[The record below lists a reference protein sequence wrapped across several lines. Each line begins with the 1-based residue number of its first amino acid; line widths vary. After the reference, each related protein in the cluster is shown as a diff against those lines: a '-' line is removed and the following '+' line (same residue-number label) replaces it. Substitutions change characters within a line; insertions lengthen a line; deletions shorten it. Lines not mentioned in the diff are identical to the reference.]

1 MISTINPPG
10 VVRFGV
16 RNHVPAEPA
25 AMTILA
31 IDQGTTS
38 TRALAV
44 GTDGDAAIASVTRHR
59 QLYPKPGWVE
69 HDPAELVR
77 NLQTSLDAVE
87 GVVAVGIDNQ
97 GESCLAWHADTREP
111 VTNVIVWQD
120 NRTGAAVEQLKRDG
134 AETEVMERCGLP
146 LDSYFSASKL
156 AWIVDHVPEARGL
169 LKQGKLRLGTTDAF
183 FLDRLAGACSTDIT
197 TASRTSLMNLTT
209 GQWDGEL
216 CRLFGVPM
224 EALPEIVP
232 TTGHLGEVASRG
244 RAVPV
249 TASVVDQQASLYGHG
264 CRRAGDA
271 KITFGTGAFA
281 LLVTGDRALRS
292 PDQGLLPTVAWQH
305 AGGTPE
311 YALDGGVYCAGSA
324 VEWAHGLG
332 LFGDHAALNRFARP
346 AAVDRDLLFVPAL
359 SGLACPHWDR
369 RAAGLWIGLSLDT
382 DRLDMMQSLL
392 EGVAFRAAEV
402 IRAMSRLTG
411 IGDEI
416 SVDGGMSVNPYFCQF
431 LADVLGRSVAVKSFP
446 EITAIGTA
454 QLAGAGNV
462 RRGDGEAPVQ
472 RYLPGTDREGQLAR
486 FSEAVSR
493 SRQWRDSPAGD

>member
-1 MISTINPPG
+1 M
-10 VVRFGV
+10 FGV
-16 RNHVPAEPA
+16 NSHDSVEPA

-44 GTDGDAAIASVTRHR
+44 GADGSATIARATQHE
-59 QLYPKPGWVE
+59 QLYPEPGWVE
-69 HDPAELVR
+69 HDPAELIR
-77 NLQTSLDAVE
+77 NLETSLDAVE
-87 GVVAVGIDNQ
+87 GVAAVGIDNQ
-97 GESCLAWHADTREP
+97 GESCLAWDADTREP

-120 NRTGAAVEQLKRDG
+120 NRTGSKVEALKRDG

-156 AWIVDHVPEARGL
+156 AWIVDHVPEARRL
-169 LKQGKLRLGTTDAF
+169 LGHGRLRLGTTDAF
-183 FLDRLAGACSTDIT
+183 FLDCLAGECVTDIT
-197 TASRTSLMNLTT
+197 TASRTSLMNLAT
-209 GQWDGEL
+209 GQWDEEL

-224 EALPEIVP
+224 EALPRIVP

-244 RAVPV
+244 RTVPV

-264 CRRAGDA
+264 CRGVGDA

-281 LLVTGDRALRS
+281 LLVTGEKAMRS
-292 PDQGLLPTVAWQH
+292 PDQGLLPTIAWQYD
-305 AGGTPE
+305 GGTPE

-324 VEWAHGLG
+324 IEWARGLG
-332 LFGDHAALNRFARP
+332 LFADHASLGSFDRP

-382 DRLDMMQSLL
+382 DPRDMMQSLL
-392 EGVAFRAAEV
+392 EGIALRTAEV
-402 IRAMSRLTG
+402 IRAMSSLTE
-411 IGDEI
+411 IGDEV
-416 SVDGGMSVNPYFCQF
+416 SVDGGVSVNPYFCQF
-431 LADVLGRSVAVKSFP
+431 LSDVLGKCVAVKTFP

-454 QLAGAGNV
+454 QLAGAGSI
-462 RRGDGEAPVQ
+462 RCGDGVTPVQ
-472 RYLPGTDREGQLAR
+472 RYLPGTNRQSRESRAAR

-493 SRQWRDSPAGD
+493 SGQWRKPRPALNVHPMNE